1 MNDMIFQTGGDWSST
16 TLYNNGVEVLAAE
29 LFVEVRAGRDEY
41 DNPVQGGIYDGTDL
55 TAYVRPQDNPDA
67 PIDILPGKLTLTFPD
82 HEIVLENYH
91 PLMDPQTTRVWYNG
105 QDVTNRVVDVYVD
118 VNALEDVVKAFVS
131 VYKPHWIS
139 TDEVI
144 TYTIVA

>member
-1 MNDMIFQTGGDWSST
+1 MNEMTFQTGGDWSST

-29 LFVEVRAGRDEY
+29 LLVEVRAGRDEY
-41 DNPVQGGIYDGTDL
+41 DNPIRGGIYDGTDL
-55 TAYVRPQDNPDA
+55 TAYVRLQDNPDA
-67 PIDILPGKLTLTFPD
+67 PIDILPGKLTLTFPG

-91 PLMDPQTTRVWYNG
+91 PMVEPEATRVWYNG
-105 QDVTNRVVDVYVD
+105 QEVTSRLVDVYVD
-118 VNALEDVVKAFVS
+118 VNAQDDIVKAFVS

>member
-1 MNDMIFQTGGDWSST
+1 MNDMTFQTSGDWSNT
-16 TLYNNGVEVLAAE
+16 TLYNNGVEVSAAQ
-29 LFVEVRAGRDEY
+29 LFVEIRAGRDEW

-55 TAYVRPQDNPDA
+55 TAIVRPQQDPDEA
-67 PIDILPGKLTLTFPD
+67 WDILPGKLTLDFPG
-82 HEIVLENYH
+82 HTLVVENYH
-91 PLMDPQTTRVWYNG
+91 PMVEFDATRVWYNG
-105 QDVTNRVVDVYVD
+105 QDITNRVVDIYVD
-118 VNALEDVVKAFVS
+118 VNAMDDIVKAFVT

>member
-1 MNDMIFQTGGDWSST
+1 MNDMTFQTGGDWSST
-16 TLYNNGVEVLAAE
+16 TLYNNGVEVQAAQ

-41 DNPVQGGIYDGTDL
+41 DNPMKGGVYDGTDL
-55 TAYVRPQDNPDA
+55 TAYVRPQDNPEVSVDV
-67 PIDILPGKLTLTFPD
+67 LPGKLILAFPG

-91 PLMDPQTTRVWYNG
+91 PLVDPQATRVWYNG

-118 VNALEDVVKAFVS
+118 VNAQDDIVKAFVS
-131 VYKPHWIS
+131 VYKPRFLS